1 MAQQLVVGA
10 TQVEMEFEAGT
21 QAIGFHRFTIQLLPA
36 AAFTH
41 LETEDATVFGVQE
54 TLLPGTHTLTYATI
68 GVDGVTVLGPVV
80 STTQAVGA
88 QVTLLVAAGI
98 TAQIITVP

>member
-1 MAQQLVVGA
+1 MAQQVVVGA
-10 TQVEMEFEAGT
+10 TQVGMEFPAGHM
-21 QAIGFHRFTIQLLPA
+21 AIGFHRFTIQLSPGPV
-36 AAFTH
+36 FTH

-68 GVDGVTVLGPVV
+68 GTDGVTVIGPVV